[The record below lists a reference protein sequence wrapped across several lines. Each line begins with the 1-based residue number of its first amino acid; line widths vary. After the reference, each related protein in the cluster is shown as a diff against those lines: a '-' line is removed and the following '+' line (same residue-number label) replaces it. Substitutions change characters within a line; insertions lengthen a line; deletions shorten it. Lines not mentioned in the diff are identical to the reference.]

1 MRFSPRVEGVLSDS
15 GQQNLAMKDRVGG
28 QRPGFGGRGQYLPAA
43 IVLFGVCVFWIVG
56 ILGGLRVLH
65 SPEPAL
71 SVLIWLY
78 VMLAA
83 VALSIVA
90 AALAII
96 DISRRL
102 RRRRRQEAAEQQYF
116 QNAVLRPAPQP
127 RMREASPPNAA
138 APPKRDLQ
146 PPARQPSVQQPKR
159 EPAAQPL
166 RGDSS
171 VQPPRRDSYARKDN
185 LHSRTG

>member
-1 MRFSPRVEGVLSDS
+1 
-15 GQQNLAMKDRVGG
+15 MKDRVGG
-28 QRPGFGGRGQYLPAA
+28 QRSGFGGRRQYLPAA
-43 IVLFGVCVFWIVG
+43 IVLVGVSMFWIVG

-71 SVLIWLY
+71 TVLIWLY

-96 DISRRL
+96 DITRRL
-102 RRRRRQEAAEQQYF
+102 RRHRQQEAAEQQYF
-116 QNAVLRPAPQP
+116 QNTVLRPGPQP
-127 RMREASPPNAA
+127 RMRDV
-138 APPKRDLQ
+138 APPKEAAPRKRDSQ
-146 PPARQPSVQQPKR
+146 PPARQPSVQQPKPEPSAQQVKR
-159 EPAAQPL
+159 EPSARPVRAE
-166 RGDSS
+166 SS
-171 VQPPRRDSYARKDN
+171 VQPPRRDSYAQKDD